1 MCMTTHTVQT
11 HTHTHAKALFTQS
24 SLNARQ
30 GHRSHSAHTHLH
42 TKSELQC
49 FLVLLGIS
57 QSPCHCQTTSIRPL
71 KPSKPVWF
79 TVSPSLPYSLF
90 CSLSQSLFQKAKSAV
105 AFPSY
110 YTPKCSCPW
119 FLFFCCSNLVA
130 ETRYSL
136 ILATGKAVDSCCD
149 REPQSTSD
157 KEVKI

>member
-1 MCMTTHTVQT
+1 MPNRVIAAT
-11 HTHTHAKALFTQS
+11 L
-24 SLNARQ
+24 
-30 GHRSHSAHTHLH
+30 HTHLH

-57 QSPCHCQTTSIRPL
+57 QSPCHYHTTSIRPL

-79 TVSPSLPYSLF
+79 TVSLSLPYSLF
-90 CSLSQSLFQKAKSAV
+90 RSLSQSLFQKAKSAV

-110 YTPKCSCPW
+110 HSPKCSCPW

-136 ILATGKAVDSCCD
+136 ISATGKAVGSCCD